1 MPLKIKVGGGGMR
14 GSSKQ
19 SSQAKKVAPPV
30 IPGGEMSRNN
40 NSRPPANQP
49 PPTAKADC
57 CDSGMY
63 ITLPNGSCTSSP
75 VHPYSN
81 SSSYALYS
89 GHQHVA
95 QVYRGSQVSSCLS
108 GANLGPLSYS
118 QPNSPREPND
128 EGGFSPYQIH
138 PPTYQ
143 QQTSIEDQGIDVQ
156 SPGRDSPGSSGSS
169 SGSGCRHSITSLD
182 SGRASSS
189 AYDGRC
195 SHVFLAGTNQHRL
208 SAHSYE
214 SSTSLRQSY
223 HSSSSSLG
231 SMDRLDEHTPTTPSY
246 STPAQQ
252 INVSKLLRDGVPE
265 AEVLRRWLCEQRF
278 EEYFHLFVQSG
289 YDMPTIS
296 RMTPEDLTAIGITNP
311 SHRKKLKVEIGK
323 LNISDGL
330 PDYIPNSLDEWLRLL
345 RLDEY
350 SVCLQQQG
358 YNKVNDVI
366 GIAWEDLEEI
376 GIQRLG
382 HQKKMMLAIKRLKD
396 IQSGIKRFSSSTNNN
411 ESSLAHHRTPIEVK
425 CQVLSPPSSAG
436 AVIAVTPPFQPYVEA
451 GSALNGY
458 ASNVNSPSHLIYK
471 PDIVAIQVRHP
482 SGAKSLEN
490 LEENGGNVSGNVAHR
505 HQTFL
510 QPVEMQ
516 QQQQQQQQ
524 HRWTVQGPG
533 MSSCDVGA
541 MWRRGSF
548 DDGDITPTNES
559 YVEVEG
565 GGTLPRPKVSI
576 KPRPV
581 AKIMAKTRA
590 TITSGSTE
598 CDIITSSTRD
608 DVMECK
614 SAVNDVVTVAEVH
627 NSPRRSLPASPLMA
641 SSASF
646 RKKVPPPTP
655 PKRTN
660 SMCEKQ
666 RTSSAEFTADE
677 QLFASCVKSI
687 ASKFGLRSGSS
698 EWGSASL
705 SVPSSNAIVEGGINK
720 LNEVPLSSP
729 SDEGSDLSME
739 INEEIPDRTPP
750 SPAPGSPVH
759 HRQQQQQ
766 QRLQSK
772 EGVGTASFLSK
783 RNNESITSFESVA
796 SSSSSNSSSS
806 SSGDGTGNGSNT
818 LPFANENVGTIKIKS
833 NQGLSRAT
841 SVPQAVPARSAPAT
855 PKRRSSLKGGL
866 GCDFTPPTADPADQ
880 EAEQLRICTAEGA
893 SGDVLTD
900 IDNMLANLS
909 SELDA
914 MLTNQLETD

>member
-14 GSSKQ
+14 GSGKQ

-30 IPGGEMSRNN
+30 VPAGEMSRN
-40 NSRPPANQP
+40 RPSANQQAD
-49 PPTAKADC
+49 PTTTPTTNPVSRTDC

-95 QVYRGSQVSSCLS
+95 QAYRGGQVSSCLS
-108 GANLGPLSYS
+108 TGASLGPLSYS

-128 EGGFSPYQIH
+128 EGGFSPYQTYTVH
-138 PPTYQ
+138 PPTYH

-195 SHVFLAGTNQHRL
+195 GHVFLAGTNQHRL

-231 SMDRLDEHTPTTPSY
+231 SMDRLDEHTPSTPGY
-246 STPAQQ
+246 SSPAQQ
-252 INVSKLLRDGVPE
+252 INVSKLLRDGLPE

-278 EEYFHLFVQSG
+278 EEYFHLFIQSG

-345 RLDEY
+345 RLEEY
-350 SVCLQQQG
+350 STCLQQQG

-396 IQSGIKRFSSSTNNN
+396 IQSGVKRFSSSTNN
-411 ESSLAHHRTPIEVK
+411 SDVVLTHHRAPIEVK
-425 CQVLSPPSSAG
+425 CQVISPPQPAPASTGSSGG
-436 AVIAVTPPFQPYVEA
+436 AAVGVTSPFQPYVEA
-451 GSALNGY
+451 SSVINGY
-458 ASNVNSPSHLIYK
+458 VSNVNSPSHLIYK
-471 PDIVAIQVRHP
+471 PDIVAIQIRHP

-490 LEENGGNVSGNVAHR
+490 LEENGGG
-505 HQTFL
+505 
-510 QPVEMQ
+510 
-516 QQQQQQQQ
+516 
-524 HRWTVQGPG
+524 
-533 MSSCDVGA
+533 
-541 MWRRGSF
+541 
-548 DDGDITPTNES
+548 
-559 YVEVEG
+559 
-565 GGTLPRPKVSI
+565 VSI

-590 TITSGSTE
+590 TITSGSSND
-598 CDIITSSTRD
+598 CDIISTSTLD
-608 DVMECK
+608 DVIDCK

-627 NSPRRSLPASPLMA
+627 NSPRRSLPASPLMT

-646 RKKVPPPTP
+646 RKKVPPPPP

-660 SMCEKQ
+660 SICERESGKQ
-666 RTSSAEFTADE
+666 RTSAAEFTADE

-687 ASKFGLRSGSS
+687 ASKFGLKNSSS
-698 EWGSASL
+698 EWGNPTANIG
-705 SVPSSNAIVEGGINK
+705 SSNTTDSGGHQ

-729 SDEGSDLSME
+729 SDEGSDLSIE
-739 INEEIPDRTPP
+739 ISEEVPDRTPP

-759 HRQQQQQ
+759 HRQLRQQQQ
-766 QRLQSK
+766 QQHHQRHQNK
-772 EGVGTASFLSK
+772 
-783 RNNESITSFESVA
+783 
-796 SSSSSNSSSS
+796 
-806 SSGDGTGNGSNT
+806 DGS
-818 LPFANENVGTIKIKS
+818 
-833 NQGLSRAT
+833 LSRAA
-841 SVPQAVPARSAPAT
+841 SVTQGVAVRSAPAT
-855 PKRRSSLKGGL
+855 PNRRSSLKGGI
-866 GCDFTPPTADPADQ
+866 GCDFTSTSNSSAQ
-880 EAEQLRICTAEGA
+880 EAELNRNCPVGGA